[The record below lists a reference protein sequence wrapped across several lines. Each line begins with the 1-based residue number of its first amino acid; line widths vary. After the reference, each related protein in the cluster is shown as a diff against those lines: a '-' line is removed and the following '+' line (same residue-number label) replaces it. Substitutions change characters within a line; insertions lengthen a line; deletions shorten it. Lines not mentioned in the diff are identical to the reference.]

1 MATKSKSTNTLKGV
15 VSWLCLI
22 TMLCGIAVG
31 TVGLVMVAVDP
42 FLQARI
48 AEFFSGFSS
57 SSVSLEASAEAAQH
71 SQQALY
77 EFTVQ
82 ILSILALSIAVILPV
97 FLFRKDRQKLYAD
110 LARWFSKIWIEVK
123 LLCIVLLLLFSLA
136 IDASTA
142 VTPFGIVTLCTGIL
156 LLYFLCLDIGYNK
169 SLFRHN
175 IIHSVLKA
183 LNGYRGMSTFQQ
195 RSLRRLYSCLGV
207 VIGIIFLSGTIFLW
221 INSSDR
227 YFSFQEALLFFTLL
241 FAVIGVG
248 GTILWYVFAL
258 KQDLRDWNFLMAQI
272 AEMYGG
278 NLDAVNHV
286 PPTSN
291 LYDCAMQ
298 LNMIR
303 IGIQKAVEEGIKA
316 DRTKVELI
324 TNVSHDIKTPL
335 TSIISYIELIK
346 KEPDLPPLVMDY
358 VNTISRK
365 ADRLSSIVQDVFE
378 VSKAATGNI
387 HLDLEDLDLGKL
399 LRQTLAEMEETLQPA
414 QLTWRVEIPDAPL
427 LVHADGQRLYRVF
440 QNLIRNCTQY
450 SLEGSRVYLQ
460 LIAQNGNAVVSIRN
474 ISRNEITM
482 NGEDLT
488 ARFVRG
494 DQNRTTEGSG
504 LGLSIAK
511 SFTEACGGRFTVH
524 TDGDLFITVV
534 EFPLV
539 SPAPLPVSP
548 AQTAVPAAEHVPGKP
563 SSQEIPGLS
572 PTPREA
578 PPVLP
583 NHFDGPAGPGGFEQ
597 PSGSEK

>member
-97 FLFRKDRQKLYAD
+97 FLFRKDRQKLEAD

-504 LGLSIAK
+504 LGLSIAGSLMELMRGK
-511 SFTEACGGRFTVH
+511 LEIVV
-524 TDGDLFITVV
+524 DGDLFKVV
-534 EFPLV
+534 LHFP
-539 SPAPLPVSP
+539 
-548 AQTAVPAAEHVPGKP
+548 K
-563 SSQEIPGLS
+563 
-572 PTPREA
+572 
-578 PPVLP
+578 
-583 NHFDGPAGPGGFEQ
+583 
-597 PSGSEK
+597 

>member
-97 FLFRKDRQKLYAD
+97 FLFRKDRQKLEAD

-221 INSSDR
+221 INCC
-227 YFSFQEALLFFTLL
+227 
-241 FAVIGVG
+241 
-248 GTILWYVFAL
+248 
-258 KQDLRDWNFLMAQI
+258 LR
-272 AEMYGG
+272 
-278 NLDAVNHV
+278 
-286 PPTSN
+286 
-291 LYDCAMQ
+291 
-298 LNMIR
+298 
-303 IGIQKAVEEGIKA
+303 
-316 DRTKVELI
+316 
-324 TNVSHDIKTPL
+324 
-335 TSIISYIELIK
+335 
-346 KEPDLPPLVMDY
+346 
-358 VNTISRK
+358 
-365 ADRLSSIVQDVFE
+365 
-378 VSKAATGNI
+378 
-387 HLDLEDLDLGKL
+387 
-399 LRQTLAEMEETLQPA
+399 
-414 QLTWRVEIPDAPL
+414 
-427 LVHADGQRLYRVF
+427 
-440 QNLIRNCTQY
+440 
-450 SLEGSRVYLQ
+450 
-460 LIAQNGNAVVSIRN
+460 
-474 ISRNEITM
+474 
-482 NGEDLT
+482 
-488 ARFVRG
+488 
-494 DQNRTTEGSG
+494 
-504 LGLSIAK
+504 
-511 SFTEACGGRFTVH
+511 
-524 TDGDLFITVV
+524 
-534 EFPLV
+534 
-539 SPAPLPVSP
+539 
-548 AQTAVPAAEHVPGKP
+548 
-563 SSQEIPGLS
+563 
-572 PTPREA
+572 
-578 PPVLP
+578 
-583 NHFDGPAGPGGFEQ
+583 
-597 PSGSEK
+597 